1 MAATGCSRLDKLCP
15 LSQRGLELRQ
25 IVLPYFVATVVVD
38 HDEGATFLMPQ
49 HYGYRDGVGLG
60 AFLEGL
66 ATYSVLGMRPKT

>member
-1 MAATGCSRLDKLCP
+1 MLAPASIADTSAAATSPAG
-15 LSQRGLELRQ
+15 QIRQ

-38 HDEGATFLMPQ
+38 HDDGATFLMPQ